1 MRSTLHACVVCGK
14 SSWYGDLESTLATWS
29 DMLRLAMYGFDDQR
43 QEKKVFGQTD
53 TIAVY
58 SAVLSIMRTMVAS
71 ETTLI
76 IDSGRV

>member
-1 MRSTLHACVVCGK
+1 
-14 SSWYGDLESTLATWS
+14 
-29 DMLRLAMYGFDDQR
+29 MLRLAMYGFDDQR